1 MIEKLRKKATD
12 IIESCRY
19 GTVKTSVFLAAVF
32 GGCLVSFFAG
42 QYVQSAAEKAAAS
55 DKNGTPATPSEA
67 AVQSGALTATPSFLF
82 PSVAS
87 YSDAEP
93 ANAEMMRPDQ
103 LNLAWLYEEGEDS
116 SQPSDSMAG
125 KLYNKLAVKDAQW
138 ISGIYDLYNYTPE
151 QAAPLLGL
159 PIEAVTAPS
168 GIIEDFKRIQV
179 QFYDGDGQESGGSS
193 NARSIVSMANTL
205 HYYGALESMEDLDA
219 YVSKLWED
227 SHSYSVELGDIYY
240 CDGSCLLEKEEHT
253 EEAAAGGVDRPLAS
267 ETEAGAGGSPA
278 PESENGRQNN
288 DPQTLD
294 GGSQAQNS
302 DAGGESQ
309 ASGNGS
315 QAQNSDAGGESQAS
329 GNGSQAQN
337 SDAGGESQALDG
349 GSQAQNSGAGGD
361 SLASGG
367 GSEARNSDAG
377 GDSLASGGGSEARNS
392 D

>member
-1 MIEKLRKKATD
+1 MP
-12 IIESCRY
+12 C
-19 GTVKTSVFLAAVF
+19 F
-32 GGCLVSFFAG
+32 FFAG

-179 QFYDGDGQESGGSS
+179 QFTTETGRNPAAVPMPEASS
-193 NARSIVSMANTL
+193 PWRIPSITTALWNLWKIWTHMYQN
-205 HYYGALESMEDLDA
+205 YGMIRTVTAWNWR
-219 YVSKLWED
+219 Y
-227 SHSYSVELGDIYY
+227 I
-240 CDGSCLLEKEEHT
+240 LL
-253 EEAAAGGVDRPLAS
+253 
-267 ETEAGAGGSPA
+267 
-278 PESENGRQNN
+278 
-288 DPQTLD
+288 
-294 GGSQAQNS
+294 
-302 DAGGESQ
+302 
-309 ASGNGS
+309 
-315 QAQNSDAGGESQAS
+315 
-329 GNGSQAQN
+329 
-337 SDAGGESQALDG
+337 
-349 GSQAQNSGAGGD
+349 
-361 SLASGG
+361 
-367 GSEARNSDAG
+367 
-377 GDSLASGGGSEARNS
+377 
-392 D
+392 